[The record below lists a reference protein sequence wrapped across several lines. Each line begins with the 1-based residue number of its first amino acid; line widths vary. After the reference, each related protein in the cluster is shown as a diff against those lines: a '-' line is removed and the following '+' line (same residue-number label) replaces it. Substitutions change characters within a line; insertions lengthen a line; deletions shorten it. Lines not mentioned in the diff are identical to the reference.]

1 MEQEG
6 QYRDA
11 VSHALAGFQLIEES
25 LKDYIG
31 FYHDAVRKLLPP
43 TITYGSS
50 RRDIQDA
57 ALGKLINVFSKC
69 RGNQAFISDLRS
81 LTSTRD
87 ELAHK
92 ALVGLYGTVP
102 EPSDLEAKA
111 ASFQKKAET
120 ISELLAKLNKESL
133 NILLA
138 SGIATVSP
146 PKS

>member
-1 MEQEG
+1 MDQER

-31 FYHDAVRKLLPP
+31 FYHDAVRKLLPS

-57 ALGKLINVFSKC
+57 ALGKPINVFSKC
-69 RGNQAFISDLRS
+69 CGNQALILDLRS

-92 ALVGLYGTVP
+92 ALIGLYGTAP
-102 EPSDLEAKA
+102 DPSDLEGKA
-111 ASFQKKAET
+111 ASLQKTAES

-138 SGIATVSP
+138 SGIAKVSP
-146 PKS
+146 PKN